1 LINTEL
7 LNLDD
12 VGVEADIYQ
21 LRKAAFDKVELEE
34 RDRELSRDWAQWYH
48 TKEWVHNRLVKA

>member
-1 LINTEL
+1 LEL

-21 LRKAAFDKVELEE
+21 LRKAAFNKAKLEE
-34 RDRELSRDWAQWYH
+34 QDQELS
-48 TKEWVHNRLVKA
+48 